1 MRGKSKKILSFS
13 NGEIDSLV
21 TETSE
26 LLGEIATD
34 GADSDSH
41 LR

>member
-13 NGEIDSLV
+13 KGEIDSLV

-26 LLGEIATD
+26 MPGGIATD
-34 GADSDSH
+34 SADQIA
-41 LR
+41 L